1 MKGKYIILTMIALL
15 LGLFAVGQEKG
26 DEISVVADYPNVVQ
40 AGQQFSVS
48 WTINSGGGEFSEP
61 SFAGFYKLM
70 GPQTSYSSSTQ
81 IINGKISRATSYTYG
96 YYLQALK
103 EGKFVIPP
111 AVIKIKNKTY
121 YSDSLKIEVVG
132 SNTVQ
137 QNVQGVGRNKTDD
150 QVEETGDE
158 IFVNLSLD
166 KKDVFIG
173 ENIGVTVKIYTR
185 VDISG
190 INEIKYPGFEGF
202 LKTDLE
208 TPPLTSLQ
216 RENVNGTIYGTG
228 VVQHFLLYPQIPGEI
243 TIDPV
248 QISVLTRQKSGQS
261 DPFFGDFFSTY
272 STVPKAVLSKP
283 VKIKVNPLPGIKPD
297 NFSGIVG
304 RISLNSSLNKDTVN
318 VNDAVNLK
326 MVITGSGN
334 LKMASAP
341 EMKLPADLEV
351 YDPKVTD
358 ELKNGMN
365 GTTGQKTFEYLL
377 IPRHYG
383 DFTIPPVT
391 YSYFNVSSRQFE
403 KINTPELH
411 FYARKG
417 TDQNAGITVYGGVS
431 KEDVKYLGQDIRF
444 ISSKPGFLRKT
455 GNLFSSKRSFY
466 STYAFA
472 LIIFLVVLFLRREHI
487 RRNSDLSAV
496 RNRKAG
502 KVAGKRLKEAEKCLK
517 EKQSDKFYEEILKAL
532 WGYLSDKLNI
542 PVSELNR
549 NSAVNALTDKGIA
562 EEEINKLASVID
574 KCEYARFAPSSSAE
588 EAEKIYDEAARF
600 IRLVENSIG

>member
-15 LGLFAVGQEKG
+15 LSLFAKGQ
-26 DEISVVADYPNVVQ
+26 EISVVADYPEVVQ
-40 AGQQFSVS
+40 AGEQFSVS

-61 SFAGFYKLM
+61 PFTGFYKLM

-81 IINGKISRATSYTYG
+81 IINGKITRETSYTYV
-96 YYLQALK
+96 YYIQALK
-103 EGKFVIPP
+103 DGNFVIPP
-111 AVIKIKNKTY
+111 AAITVKNKTY
-121 YSDSLKIEVVG
+121 YSDSLRIKVIG
-132 SNTVQ
+132 SSQVQ
-137 QNVQGVGRNKTDD
+137 QNGQGAGRNTTDD
-150 QVEETGDE
+150 QVEMTGDD

-166 KKDVFIG
+166 KRDAFIG
-173 ENIGVTVKIYTR
+173 ENIGVTIKLYTR
-185 VDISG
+185 VDVSG

-216 RENVNGTIYGTG
+216 RESINGTIYGTG
-228 VVQHFLLYPQIPGEI
+228 VVQRFLLYPQIPGEI

-248 QISVLTRQKSGQS
+248 QISVLIRQKTGQS
-261 DPFFGDFFSTY
+261 DPFFGEFFSTY
-272 STVPKAVLSKP
+272 TTIPKAVLSKP
-283 VKIKVNPLPGIKPD
+283 VRIKVNPLPGTKPD
-297 NFSGIVG
+297 DFSGIAG
-304 RISLNSSLNKDTVN
+304 RITLNSSLNKDTVN

-326 MVITGSGN
+326 IVISGNGN
-334 LKMASAP
+334 LKMAGAP
-341 EMKLPADLEV
+341 ELKLPADLEV

-358 ELKNGMN
+358 DLKNSMN

-391 YSYFNVSSRQFE
+391 YSFFNVVSKQYERI
-403 KINTPELH
+403 KTPELH

-417 TDQNAGITVYGGVS
+417 TDQNPGITVYGGVS
-431 KEDVKYLGQDIRF
+431 KEDVKYLGKDIRF
-444 ISSKPGFLRKT
+444 ISSKQGFLRKT
-455 GNLFSSKRSFY
+455 GNLFASKRSFY
-466 STYAFA
+466 SAYAFA
-472 LIIFLVVLFLRREHI
+472 LIVFLVVLFIRREHI
-487 RRNSDLSAV
+487 RRNSDISAV
-496 RNRKAG
+496 KNRKAG

-517 EKQSDKFYEEILKAL
+517 ENQSDKFYEEILKAL

-549 NSAVNALTDKGIA
+549 SSAVNALTEKGIA
-562 EEEINKLASVID
+562 EEEVNNLASVID

-600 IRLVENSIG
+600 IRLIENSIG

>member
-1 MKGKYIILTMIALL
+1 MKGKYLILTMIALL
-15 LGLFAVGQEKG
+15 LGLFAAGQEKG
-26 DEISVVADYPNVVQ
+26 DEISVVPDYPNVVQ

-48 WTINSGGGEFSEP
+48 WTINSEGGEFSEP

-81 IINGKISRATSYTYG
+81 IINGKISRETSYTYG

-111 AVIKIKNKTY
+111 AAIKIKNKTY
-121 YSDSLKIEVVG
+121 YSDSLRIEVVG
-132 SNTVQ
+132 SNTGQ

-150 QVEETGDE
+150 QVEETGDD

-216 RENVNGTIYGTG
+216 RENFNGTIYGTG
-228 VVQHFLLYPQIPGEI
+228 VVQQFLLYPQIPGEI

-248 QISVLTRQKSGQS
+248 QISVLIRQKTGQS

-272 STVPKAVLSKP
+272 TTIPKAVLSKP
-283 VKIKVNPLPGIKPD
+283 VRIKVNPLPGIKPD
-297 NFSGIVG
+297 GFSGIVG

-341 EMKLPADLEV
+341 EMKLPPDLEV

-391 YSYFNVSSRQFE
+391 YSYFNVASKQFE
-403 KINTPELH
+403 KINTPKLH

-431 KEDVKYLGQDIRF
+431 KEDVKYLGKDIRF

-466 STYAFA
+466 STFAFA

-542 PVSELNR
+542 PVSELNK
-549 NSAVNALTDKGIA
+549 NNAINALTEKGIA
-562 EEEINKLASVID
+562 EDEINNLSSVID

>member
-1 MKGKYIILTMIALL
+1 MKSKNLLTAIFVMLL
-15 LGLFAVGQEKG
+15 HLTAEGQ
-26 DEISVVADYPNVVQ
+26 DISVTADYPEVVQ
-40 AGQQFSVS
+40 AGEQFMVS

-81 IINGKISRATSYTYG
+81 MIGSKITRETTYTYV

-111 AVIKIKNKTY
+111 ASISIKNKTY
-121 YSDSLKIEVVG
+121 YSDSLRIEVIG
-132 SNTVQ
+132 STTNR
-137 QNVQGVGRNKTDD
+137 QNATAPGGSTGNQE
-150 QVEETGDE
+150 QVEETGDD

-166 KKDVFIG
+166 KKNVYIG
-173 ENIGVTVKIYTR
+173 EPIGVTVKIYTR
-185 VDISG
+185 VDITG

-208 TPPLTSLQ
+208 TPPLTSLK

-228 VVQHFLLYPQIPGEI
+228 VVQQFLLYPQFPGEV

-248 QISVLTRQKSGQS
+248 QISVLIRQKTGQS
-261 DPFFGDFFSTY
+261 DPFFGDFFSSYT
-272 STVPKAVLSKP
+272 TIPRAVVSRP
-283 VKIKVNPLPGIKPD
+283 VKIRVNPLPGDKPSD
-297 NFSGIVG
+297 FSGIVG
-304 RISLNSSLNKDTVN
+304 KITLNSSLSKDTVN

-326 MVITGSGN
+326 MVISGSGN
-334 LKMASAP
+334 LKLANAP
-341 EMKLPADLEV
+341 LMKLPADIEV

-358 ELKNGMN
+358 NLRSGIS

-391 YSYFNVSSRQFE
+391 YSFFNSTTRQYE
-403 KINTPELH
+403 RITTPVLRFH
-411 FYARKG
+411 ALKG
-417 TDQNAGITVYGGVS
+417 TEQNTGITVYGGVA
-431 KEDVKYLGQDIRF
+431 KEDVKYLGKDIRF
-444 ISSKPGFLRKT
+444 ISSDPGALRKT

-466 STYAFA
+466 SFYAFA
-472 LIIFLVVLFLRREHI
+472 LILFLVILFIRREHI
-487 RRNSDLSAV
+487 RRNSDISAV

-502 KVAGKRLKEAEKCLK
+502 KVAGMRLKEAEKCIR
-517 EKQSDKFYEEILKAL
+517 EKKPDKFYEEILKAL

-542 PVSELNR
+542 PVSGLNR
-549 NSAVNALTDKGIA
+549 SSAVEALRQKGID
-562 EEEINKLASVID
+562 ETEVNNLAAVID
-574 KCEYARFAPSSSAE
+574 KCEFARFAPSSSAE
-588 EAEKIYDEAARF
+588 ETERIYEEAARF
-600 IRLVENSIG
+600 IRLFENSIG